1 MSDPL
6 KHKDADNPFARAT
19 GAGGRLSADSLTQ
32 REIDAILQKTTPV
45 PLAPVM
51 VPDDIVAYNFTRPP
65 RVSKDKRAS
74 LESIYQRFALSLQ
87 ALLGSLLRIPLDV
100 VVASVEQAMFSEFI
114 LSLGNPCATFVF
126 ESGDRMGGEGAMD
139 LSTDFAFYLLDR
151 LFGGPGDPQAMSR
164 SLTPLEQAV
173 VRNVVDRTLGLLR
186 EAWLENL
193 TLTPR
198 VVSFESNPEML
209 QITSREDNVL
219 VTQLEIRSAT
229 FNGFVTLCMPM
240 SSLEGFLQ
248 EKTSTRVHRTSDAA
262 AAASRR
268 LVQESLQ
275 HAHVGIIARFPPL
288 WLTARQIAD
297 LTPGRVLHTTHNVE
311 DPIEVLVNG
320 RLRLMGSLGEVRSHL
335 GLRIREKVTR
345 PVDDRPVKSRQGRI
359 L

>member
-1 MSDPL
+1 MIDPL
-6 KHKDADNPFARAT
+6 NSKDDDALFSRPGMAS
-19 GAGGRLSADSLTQ
+19 GKVSADSLTQ

-45 PLAPVM
+45 PLAPVA
-51 VPDDIVAYNFTRPP
+51 VADDIVPYNFTRPP

-74 LESIYQRFALSLQ
+74 LESIYQRFALSMQ
-87 ALLGSLLRIPLDV
+87 ALLSSMLRIPLDV

-114 LSLGNPCATFVF
+114 LSLGNPCASFVF

-139 LSTDFAFYLLDR
+139 LSTDFAFYLVDR

-186 EAWLENL
+186 DAWHENL
-193 TLTPR
+193 VLSPR
-198 VVSFESNPEML
+198 VVAFESNPEML

-240 SSLEGFLQ
+240 SSLEGFLAD
-248 EKTSTRVHRTSDAA
+248 KNTSRGHRASDAA
-262 AAASRR
+262 AAASKR
-268 LVQESLQ
+268 LVTESLQ
-275 HAHVGIIARFPPL
+275 HAHVGLIARFPQL
-288 WLTARQIAD
+288 WLSARQIAE
-297 LTPGRVLHTTHNVE
+297 LVPGRVLHTTHNVE
-311 DPIEVLVNG
+311 EPVEVLVNG

-335 GLRIREKVTR
+335 GLRIAKKVTR
-345 PVDDRPVKSRQGRI
+345 PSDHRPVKSRQGRI

>member
-1 MSDPL
+1 MSGILNQRDVDSL
-6 KHKDADNPFARAT
+6 FSRT
-19 GAGGRLSADSLTQ
+19 SGAGGKASADSLTQ

-45 PLAPVM
+45 PLAPVL
-51 VPDDIVAYNFTRPP
+51 VSDDIVPYNFSRPP

-74 LESIYQRFALSLQ
+74 LESIYQRFALSMQ
-87 ALLGSLLRIPLDV
+87 ALLSSMLRIPLDV

-114 LSLGNPCATFVF
+114 LSLGNPCASFVF

-139 LSTDFAFYLLDR
+139 LSTDFAFYLVDR
-151 LFGGPGDPQAMSR
+151 LFGGPGDPHVMSR

-186 EAWLENL
+186 DAWNENL
-193 TLTPR
+193 SLAPR
-198 VVSFESNPEML
+198 VVGFESNPEML

-248 EKTSTRVHRTSDAA
+248 EKTTTRGHRTSDAA
-262 AAASRR
+262 AATSRR
-268 LVQESLQ
+268 LVQASLQ
-275 HAHVGIIARFPPL
+275 HAHVGLVARFPPL
-288 WLTARQIAD
+288 WLTARQLAE
-297 LTPGRVLHTTHNVE
+297 LVPGRVLHTTQNVE
-311 DPIEVLVNG
+311 APIELLVNG
-320 RLRLMGSLGEVRSHL
+320 RLRLMGSLGEVSSHL
-335 GLRIREKVTR
+335 GIRVSQKVTR
-345 PVDDRPVKSRQGRI
+345 PSDDRPVKSRQGRI